1 VADRDQLRALVDALP
16 DREVPMAISLLA
28 ELAGEEIVDA
38 ETLARLDEALAEP
51 EDDSPLEEVRKR
63 LKF

>member
-1 VADRDQLRALVDALP
+1 MDALP